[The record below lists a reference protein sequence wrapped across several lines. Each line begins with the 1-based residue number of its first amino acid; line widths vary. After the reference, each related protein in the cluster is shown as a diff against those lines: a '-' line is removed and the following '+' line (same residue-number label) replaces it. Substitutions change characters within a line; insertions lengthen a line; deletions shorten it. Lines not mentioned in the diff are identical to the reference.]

1 MQYSIAL
8 QSQALGMYLE
18 ITDAK
23 YEFPKMHYYVGFLQ
37 ANVVTDIKVANI
49 CKLKHDIK
57 LDVPLLNQ
65 MT

>member
-1 MQYSIAL
+1 M
-8 QSQALGMYLE
+8 E

-23 YEFPKMHYYVGFLQ
+23 YEFPKMHYVGFSP
-37 ANVVTDIKVANI
+37 ANLVTDIKVANI
-49 CKLKHDIK
+49 CKLKHGIK

>member
-8 QSQALGMYLE
+8 QSNALGTYME

-23 YEFPKMHYYVGFLQ
+23 YEFPKMHYVGFSP
-37 ANVVTDIKVANI
+37 ANLVTDIKVANI
-49 CKLKHDIK
+49 CKLKHGIK